1 MICLCD
7 RRKGGAMKLKC
18 DLCGGPLQVTSGGKG
33 ASCMVCGLN
42 YTMER
47 LQELFAAATCKSFYM
62 PIEEV
67 FYIAGKG
74 VVVVGKV
81 EKGSIKVGDPVMVD
95 GVICTVT
102 EIESFLKILPEAQV
116 GDQVGIALRG
126 IERDQITKGDVLTA
140 VSR

>member
-1 MICLCD
+1 
-7 RRKGGAMKLKC
+7 MKLKC
-18 DLCGGPLQVTSGGKG
+18 DLCGGPLQVGSGGKG

-47 LQELFAAATCKSFYM
+47 LQELFAAATSESFYM
-62 PIEEV
+62 PIQEV
-67 FYIAGKG
+67 FNIIGRG

-81 EKGSIKVGDPVMVD
+81 EKGSIKVGDQVMVN
-95 GVICTVT
+95 GVICTVM
-102 EIESFLKILPEAQV
+102 EIESFLMKLQEAQV

-126 IERDQITKGDVLTA
+126 IEREQVAKGYVLTA